1 MSLLLEILKCVLC
14 CEDEEF
20 DDDNESS
27 QVISTGISHVYNTFS
42 NWTSSPRVQL
52 DGTTSRNQQNTVNS
66 SLINPTRKE
75 SLPRSYLPTHSR
87 VLLDSQTSNPSSTR
101 LTKGKEVGRI
111 YPGLLN
117 SRSSSTTPNLRPP
130 PSQTSVQSLSRLTPP
145 PSSLKPSTSASKPSS
160 SSSITPTLFPS
171 PGKTSS
177 TKQHLSS
184 LNPSSTSS
192 KPSVAYITQSSF
204 PKPPSSSVPSSSA
217 SSLFPSSKP
226 TLAPSSAAVSRLSSP
241 NPSSTSSRPSAAS
254 VNPQSSYPKPFS
266 SSPSLLP
273 SFKPTLAPSSA
284 AVPNPQSS
292 YPKPPSSSGP
302 SSSSSSLLPSFK
314 PTLVASSAAVPNYP
328 DKDKKGK
335 YIQVENDPLHF
346 YMIPDNIENLIEKGM
361 VPELLKKPLSP
372 STYKDYFAILLYAED
387 FYIKKWSNFEL
398 LNVTLELHE
407 ATKGNDRITAYN
419 NGDEKDDKIY
429 VALEIGSTTRA
440 WPFLLSKDTV
450 FAHPS
455 RRKVA
460 PFQGVIY
467 RVVKNS
473 TVLVEF
479 GEDFHSQHHKG
490 RKYDITFSFKRVSL
504 ERAHQ
509 AIAAASDPSFQKF
522 LFPKSASR
530 FPTSISFL
538 PYSHKLDLDQN
549 SVVHQMLNFQG
560 SPPFLVEGQF
570 CATYSKQLSRTG
582 LVIVEAI
589 LQIYRHCPESRVL
602 VCAPINSTCDVLIR
616 GLKRDIPESDM
627 FQANAAF
634 REIETLSIDNLKQF
648 RVVLSTFVDSYCL
661 HDKGISAGHF
671 NYIFLVDASSATEPE
686 TMVALANLAD
696 EETAVI
702 ATGTRKVYS
711 SWFRLDIVRQKQNGL
726 SVSYFQRLCQSD
738 PYRTNDPRFISHL
751 FVRDS

>member
-1 MSLLLEILKCVLC
+1 MSLLLEILKCILC
-14 CEDEEF
+14 CEDEKF

-27 QVISTGISHVYNTFS
+27 QVISLGISHVYNTFS

-52 DGTTSRNQQNTVNS
+52 DRTTSRNQWNTVNS
-66 SLINPTRKE
+66 SLINSTRKE

-87 VLLDSQTSNPSSTR
+87 VVLDSQTSNPSSTR
-101 LTKGKEVGRI
+101 LTKGKEVERI

-117 SRSSSTTPNLRPP
+117 SRSSSTTSNLPPP

-160 SSSITPTLFPS
+160 SSSITLTFPS

-192 KPSVAYITQSSF
+192 KPSVAYTTQSSF
-204 PKPPSSSVPSSSA
+204 AKPPSSSVPSSSA

-226 TLAPSSAAVSRLSSP
+226 TLAPASAAVPRLSSP

-254 VNPQSSYPKPFS
+254 VNPQSSYPKPSS

-273 SFKPTLAPSSA
+273 SFKPTPVPSSA

-302 SSSSSSLLPSFK
+302 SSSSPSLLPSFR
-314 PTLVASSAAVPNYP
+314 PTPVPSSAAVPNYP
-328 DKDKKGK
+328 DKEKKGK

-346 YMIPDNIENLIEKGM
+346 YMIPDNIENLIEKGI

-372 STYKDYFAILLYAED
+372 STYKDYFATLLYAED

-407 ATKGNDRITAYN
+407 ATKGEDRITSYN

-429 VALEIGSTTRA
+429 VALEVGSTSRA
-440 WPFLLSKDTV
+440 RPFLLSKDTV
-450 FAHPS
+450 FAQPS

-460 PFQGVIY
+460 PFQGVIH
-467 RVVKNS
+467 RVVKSS

-479 GEDFHSQHHKG
+479 GEDFHSQHHKS
-490 RKYDITFSFKRVSL
+490 RKYDITFSFNRVSL
-504 ERAHQ
+504 ERALQ
-509 AIAAASDPSFQKF
+509 AIPAASDPSFQKF

-589 LQIYRHCPESRVL
+589 RQIYRHCPESRIL

-648 RVVLSTFVDSYCL
+648 RVVLSTYVDGYCL
-661 HDKGISAGHF
+661 YDKGISAGHF

-702 ATGTRKVYS
+702 ATGTRKVHS
-711 SWFRLDIVRQKQNGL
+711 SWFRLDICRQNGL
-726 SVSYFQRLCQSD
+726 SMSYFQRLSQSD